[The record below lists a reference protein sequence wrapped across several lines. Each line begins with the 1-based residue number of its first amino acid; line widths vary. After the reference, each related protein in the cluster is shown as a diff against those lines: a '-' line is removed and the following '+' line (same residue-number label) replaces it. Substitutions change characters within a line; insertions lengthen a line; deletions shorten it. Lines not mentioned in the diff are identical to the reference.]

1 MKIGYARVSTDDQ
14 SLALQ
19 LDALRAA
26 GCEKIHEEKASGVLN
41 GRKGLMEALKGC
53 AAGDVL
59 VVWKLDRLA
68 RSLHDL
74 VVIAADLKGRN
85 VGLKILTGEG
95 AAVDTTHAQGRM
107 IFGILAVMAEFER
120 EMISERTVAGMKA
133 ARKRGVRVGRPPKL
147 TEYQRREAASMLDEG
162 KARSDIAALLGVH
175 VGTLRRALRG
185 LDDPGG
191 TPTAEKF
198 QATVRAKKRA

>member
-1 MKIGYARVSTDDQ
+1 MNIGYARVSTGEQ
-14 SLALQ
+14 SLSLQ

-26 GCEKIHEEKASGVLN
+26 GCEVIHEDKASGVLN
-41 GRKGLMEALKGC
+41 GRKGLTEALKGC

-74 VVIAADLKGRN
+74 VVIAEDLKSRD

-95 AAVDTTHAQGRM
+95 AAVDTTHPQGRM
-107 IFGILAVMAEFER
+107 IFGILAVMVEFER
-120 EMISERTVAGMKA
+120 ELMSERTVAGMKA

-147 TEYQRREAASMLDEG
+147 TEFQRREAASMLDAG

-175 VGTLRRALRG
+175 VGTLRRALNEG
-185 LDDPGG
+185 SS
-191 TPTAEKF
+191 
-198 QATVRAKKRA
+198 

>member
-1 MKIGYARVSTDDQ
+1 MRGVSTDDQ
-14 SLALQ
+14 NLSLQ

-26 GCEKIHEEKASGVLN
+26 GCEVIHEDKASGVLN
-41 GRKGLMEALKGC
+41 GRKGLADALKGC

-120 EMISERTVAGMKA
+120 EMISERTKAGMA
-133 ARKRGVRVGRPPKL
+133 AAKRRGVRAGRPPKL
-147 TEYQRREAASMLDEG
+147 TEFQRREAASMLDAG
-162 KARSDIAALLGVH
+162 KARSDIAALLNVH
-175 VGTLRRALRG
+175 VGTLRRALKG
-185 LDDPGG
+185 LDDLGG
-191 TPTAEKF
+191 TSARGKF
-198 QATVRAKKRA
+198 QAPVRAKKRA

>member
-1 MKIGYARVSTDDQ
+1 MRARPRGQGFRRPD
-14 SLALQ
+14 
-19 LDALRAA
+19 
-26 GCEKIHEEKASGVLN
+26 
-41 GRKGLMEALKGC
+41 GRKGLTQALKGC

-74 VVIAADLKGRN
+74 VVIAADLKGRG

-120 EMISERTVAGMKA
+120 EMISERTVAGMA
-133 ARKRGVRVGRPPKL
+133 AAKRRGVRVGRPPKL
-147 TEYQRREAASMLDEG
+147 TEYQRREAASMLDAG
-162 KARSDIAALLGVH
+162 KAQVDIAALLGVH
-175 VGTLRRALRG
+175 VGTLRRALKG
-185 LDDPGG
+185 LDDLGVVPQGKNFR
-191 TPTAEKF
+191 PP
-198 QATVRAKKRA
+198 VRAKKRA